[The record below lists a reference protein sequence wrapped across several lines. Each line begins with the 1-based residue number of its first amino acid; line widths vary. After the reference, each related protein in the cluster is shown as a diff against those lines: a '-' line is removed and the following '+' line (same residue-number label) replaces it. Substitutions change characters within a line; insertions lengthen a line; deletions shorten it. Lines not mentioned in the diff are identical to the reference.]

1 MIMQKK
7 LFKIIY
13 NYFPEA
19 DTDVDRWHE
28 VIKTSGNNS
37 STFHLLN
44 SVKYYVTYFS
54 ENNSIYCSK
63 SVDFSISF
71 IFIVLLTDTF
81 DSN

>member
-37 STFHLLN
+37 KMVSANKNAPL
-44 SVKYYVTYFS
+44 KAR
-54 ENNSIYCSK
+54 
-63 SVDFSISF
+63 
-71 IFIVLLTDTF
+71 
-81 DSN
+81 